1 MGEIDV
7 LVVRHPAKFAALTA
21 AAAIAA
27 VGVAGPAVAGPKSTT
42 NVKYDVVDEAAY
54 DELWIRPYGD
64 LQIAPGAGGTLE
76 VAKSGITV
84 DATPFTIG
92 ADFSVFDHLKYLAIS
107 TEEFEVPEDGSL
119 EFSVDIMATTPGTEE
134 GRVIHGCYGPSFSYP
149 SVDAPCDEPYTEG
162 VLQGQQASVSLNMIN
177 FATGQLFDWL
187 VSEDRAIAL
196 IERLPSTVTGSPGT
210 PVEKAY
216 TQIIT
221 EVPIKPGKAHNYGI
235 RYTRGPDVSLVE
247 YFLDGTLVTS
257 VEDVGIPLDVQGVPY
272 SGYAPSLGPGEPLSD
287 QLDSFVIGHGLFSL
301 LDAFPYQHPD
311 APDLSVS
318 IPLSERL
325 FGQGAMGNWDK
336 FEVKTKVDS

>member
-1 MGEIDV
+1 MIRM
-7 LVVRHPAKFAALTA
+7 RHPVAFVALS
-21 AAAIAA
+21 AAIAA
-27 VGVAGPAVAGPKSTT
+27 AGIAGPAAAGPTATT
-42 NVKYDVVDEAAY
+42 RVEYDVVDETGY
-54 DELWIRPYGD
+54 DELWTRPYGV
-64 LQIAPGAGGTLE
+64 LQIDPAAGGTLKVE
-76 VAKSGITV
+76 KSGITV

-107 TEEFEVPEDGSL
+107 TEAFEVPEAGSL

-134 GRVIHGCYGPSFSYP
+134 GRVINGCYGAPFSFE
-149 SVDAPCDEPYTEG
+149 SVDDPCDQPYAEE

-196 IERLPSTVTGSPGT
+196 IERLPSTVTRSPGT
-210 PVEKAY
+210 PVDKAY

-221 EVPIKPGKAHNYGI
+221 EVPIKPGKAHNYSI

-247 YFLDGTLVTS
+247 YFLDGTLVAS
-257 VEDVGIPLDVQGVPY
+257 VENVGVPLDVQGLPY
-272 SGYAPSLGPGEPLSD
+272 SGYAPSLGDGEDLRD
-287 QLDSFVIGHGLFSL
+287 ELDSFVIGHGLFSL
-301 LDAFPYQHPD
+301 LDAFPYQHPQ

-325 FGQGAMGNWDK
+325 FGQGAVGHWDK
-336 FEVKTKVDS
+336 FRVKTKIDS